1 MARTIRGGDIGD
13 YVNQQMEKLLRAS
26 VLLTDRRLK
35 SVSPVATG
43 RFSASWQV
51 GENAAPGGVKPPGN
65 YDTPTEIER
74 LGYQTEKLG
83 NVYSVHNNLPNAP
96 AVCALC
102 PRANGRRIRRSRRMG
117 RRYRQGYSR

>member
-1 MARTIRGGDIGD
+1 MARVIRLDQVGT
-13 YVNQQMEKLLRAS
+13 YVEQQMEKLIRAS

-35 SVSPVATG
+35 MVSPVATG

-83 NVYSVHNNLPNAP
+83 NIYSVHNNFAICR
-96 AVCALC
+96 AVGT
-102 PRANGRRIRRSRRMG
+102 RA
-117 RRYRQGYSR
+117 